1 VQHPTVSERFHAT
14 TEALSP
20 RAWAARTVR
29 ELAFQD
35 WLVVGYHAA
44 LVFAVWNGSGP
55 ARETCIR
62 DTSAIFATVIAVLA
76 IVRGGLLKDTFVAP
90 MIYRFGIYGGVQL
103 SYFLFRDVLP
113 TASAGSLDEQL
124 FRLDQRLFGVEPTL
138 WLDQFVTSRTTEWFA
153 FFYFQYFLLLAV
165 HVLPFLFVVKRQKLF
180 AEFGLSVLL
189 LFCTSHIIY
198 MLVPGYGPYRHLA
211 AMYTH
216 ELPHGTW
223 YDLVINTVSTAG
235 AQKDIFPSL
244 HTGAP
249 TLMALF
255 SFRHRKEWPFKFT
268 WPIVAFFAVNIMG
281 ATVFLRWHYLVDV
294 VAGLTIAATS
304 LAAAKRIRMWE
315 DARRTELG
323 LSPPWPVLLGRVDPN
338 EPMRP

>member
-1 VQHPTVSERFHAT
+1 MQHPTVSDYHAT
-14 TEALSP
+14 EAPSL

-29 ELAFQD
+29 ELALQD
-35 WLVVGYHAA
+35 WLVVAYHAI

-55 ARETCIR
+55 TRDACLR
-62 DTSAIFATVIAVLA
+62 DTAAILALVLAVLA
-76 IVRGGLLKDTFVAP
+76 IVRGGLIRDGFVAP
-90 MIYRFGIYGGVQL
+90 MVYRVGVYGGVQL
-103 SYFLFRDVLP
+103 SYFLFRDLLP
-113 TASAGSLDEQL
+113 TVNAGSLDEAL
-124 FRLDQRLFGVEPTL
+124 FRLDERLFGVEPTV
-138 WLDQFVTSRTTEWFA
+138 WLDQFVSSRTTEWFA

-165 HVLPFLFVVKRQKLF
+165 HVLPFLFVAKRQKLF
-180 AEFGLSVLL
+180 AEFALSLLL
-189 LFCTSHIIY
+189 LFCFAHVVY

-211 AMYTH
+211 ARYAH

-223 YDLVINTVSTAG
+223 YDLVINTVTTAG

-255 SFRHRKEWPFKFT
+255 SFRHRKEWPFKYT

-294 VAGLTIAATS
+294 VAGVTFAATA
-304 LAAAKRIRMWE
+304 LAAAKRLRLWE
-315 DARRTELG
+315 DARRSGLG
-323 LSPPWPVLLGRVDPN
+323 LQPSWPVLLGRVDPD
-338 EPMRP
+338 EKMRA